1 MFGSMAKEQ
10 GDLMDSGNGDTKELA
25 SKMVLIQNKRFY
37 LDVKKNDRG
46 MFVKVAEVSPGGNK
60 SRLTLSMAT
69 AAEFRDLLGDFI
81 EHYAQLG
88 PSDPDQ
94 PPEERQKPL
103 KTERLHRESRRYFL
117 DLKENNRGRYLRIR
131 QQTAYSGQ
139 QGNGQ
144 PGQSQPQN
152 QGPPPQI
159 VLPAQG
165 MIEFRDTLTG
175 LIDEFGQV
183 EEDPFELPKPAV
195 IGDKKTKQFFLDA
208 GQNQRGIFL
217 RVTEQTRFYR
227 QAITIPEKYFGEF
240 ADYFC
245 QAADKMEAAAE
256 GSSQASG

>member
-1 MFGSMAKEQ
+1 MDNEHQLEQ
-10 GDLMDSGNGDTKELA
+10 GNGDTKELA

-88 PSDPDQ
+88 PSDPAQ
-94 PPEERQKPL
+94 PAEERQKPL

-131 QQTAYSGQ
+131 QQTAY
-139 QGNGQ
+139 NGQ
-144 PGQSQPQN
+144 GQAQN

-175 LIDEFGQV
+175 LIDEYGQI
-183 EEDPFELPKPAV
+183 EEDQFELPKPHV
-195 IGDKKTKQFFLDA
+195 IGDKRNKQFFLDA
-208 GQNQRGIFL
+208 GQNQRGVFL
-217 RVTEQTRFYR
+217 RITEQTRYYR
-227 QAITIPEKYFGEF
+227 QAITIPEKYFGAF

-245 QAADKMEAAAE
+245 QAADKMEAAGE
-256 GSSQASG
+256 GSSHTGSLNENEIEE

>member
-1 MFGSMAKEQ
+1 MEP
-10 GDLMDSGNGDTKELA
+10 GNGDTKELA

-46 MFVKVAEVSPGGNK
+46 LFVKVAEVSPGGNK

-69 AAEFRDLLGDFI
+69 AAEFRDLLGEFI

-88 PSDPDQ
+88 PSNPDES
-94 PPEERQKPL
+94 PEERQKPL

-131 QQTAYSGQ
+131 QQTAYNGQ

-144 PGQSQPQN
+144 PGGAPMPN

-175 LIDEFGQV
+175 LIDEFGKGD
-183 EEDPFELPKPAV
+183 EEDPYDLPKPTV
-195 IGDKKTKQFFLDA
+195 IGDKKSKQFFLDPQ
-208 GQNQRGIFL
+208 QNQRGMFL
-217 RVTEQTRFYR
+217 QITEQTRFYR
-227 QAITIPEKYFGEF
+227 QTVSIPEKHWGEF

>member
-1 MFGSMAKEQ
+1 MAKDQ
-10 GDLMDSGNGDTKELA
+10 GDSEQGNGDTKELA

-94 PPEERQKPL
+94 PAEERQRPL

-131 QQTAYSGQ
+131 QQTAYNGNQGQ
-139 QGNGQ
+139 QQG
-144 PGQSQPQN
+144 QN

-175 LIDEFGQV
+175 LIDEYGAV
-183 EEDPFELPKPAV
+183 EEDQFELPKPAV
-195 IGDKKTKQFFLDA
+195 IGDKRTKQFFLDA

-256 GSSQASG
+256 GSSQGGSVSGEV

>member
-1 MFGSMAKEQ
+1 
-10 GDLMDSGNGDTKELA
+10 
-25 SKMVLIQNKRFY
+25 
-37 LDVKKNDRG
+37 
-46 MFVKVAEVSPGGNK
+46 
-60 SRLTLSMAT
+60 MAT
-69 AAEFRDLLGDFI
+69 AAEFRDLLGKNIISKNIELFYSGDFI

-117 DLKENNRGRYLRIR
+117 DLKENNRGRRVNVIKLWNFIRFSRYLRIR

-165 MIEFRDTLTG
+165 T
-175 LIDEFGQV
+175 
-183 EEDPFELPKPAV
+183 
-195 IGDKKTKQFFLDA
+195 FLS
-208 GQNQRGIFL
+208 
-217 RVTEQTRFYR
+217 RVFWW
-227 QAITIPEKYFGEF
+227 
-240 ADYFC
+240 
-245 QAADKMEAAAE
+245 
-256 GSSQASG
+256 

>member
-1 MFGSMAKEQ
+1 MAREQ
-10 GDLMDSGNGDTKELA
+10 QGNMMEPGNGDTKELA

-46 MFVKVAEVSPGGNK
+46 LFVKVAEVSPGGNK

-69 AAEFRDLLGDFI
+69 AAEFRDLLGEFI

-88 PSDPDQ
+88 PSNPDES
-94 PPEERQKPL
+94 PEERQKPL

-131 QQTAYSGQ
+131 QQTAYNGQ
-139 QGNGQ
+139 GGNGQ
-144 PGQSQPQN
+144 PGQQAPQ

-175 LIDEFGQV
+175 LIDEFGKG
-183 EEDPFELPKPAV
+183 EEEEAYDLPKPAI
-195 IGDKKTKQFFLDA
+195 IGDKKSKQFFLDPQ
-208 GQNQRGIFL
+208 QNQRGMFL
-217 RVTEQTRFYR
+217 QITEQTRFYR
-227 QAITIPEKYFGEF
+227 QTVSIPEKHWGEF

-256 GSSQASG
+256 GSSQASN

>member
-1 MFGSMAKEQ
+1 MMEP
-10 GDLMDSGNGDTKELA
+10 GNGDTKELA

-46 MFVKVAEVSPGGNK
+46 LFVKVAEVSPGGNK

-69 AAEFRDLLGDFI
+69 AAEFRDLLGEFI

-88 PSDPDQ
+88 PSNPDES
-94 PPEERQKPL
+94 PEERQKPL

-131 QQTAYSGQ
+131 QQTAYNGQGGHQGGPNQGQGGPGGQ
-139 QGNGQ
+139 Q
-144 PGQSQPQN
+144 QPQ

-175 LIDEFGQV
+175 LIDEFGKGE
-183 EEDPFELPKPAV
+183 EEDPYDLPKPAI
-195 IGDKKTKQFFLDA
+195 IGDKKSKQFFLDPQ
-208 GQNQRGIFL
+208 QNQRGMFL
-217 RVTEQTRFYR
+217 QITEQTRFYR
-227 QAITIPEKYFGEF
+227 QTVSIPEKHWGEF

-256 GSSQASG
+256 GSSQASN

>member
-1 MFGSMAKEQ
+1 MAKEQ
-10 GDLMDSGNGDTKELA
+10 GSIIDSGNGDTKELA

-46 MFVKVAEVSPGGNK
+46 LFVKVAEVSPGGNK

-131 QQTAYSGQ
+131 QQTAYNGQ
-139 QGNGQ
+139 QGNGNGQQ
-144 PGQSQPQN
+144 PPPN

-183 EEDPFELPKPAV
+183 EEEPFELPKPAV

-256 GSSQASG
+256 GSSQSASETQ